1 MRYLAHKLQIQA
13 LVNSYS
19 KLIKRTMPK
28 AIKKRH
34 EKIGFNEKLAAAM
47 VIVKQNSADFRL
59 LADLPSLV
67 EEFEWLSQAKPGV
80 VFPENIQLCEH
91 LLKARFDIDQFEN
104 TLFDIF
110 MLMMPRGFKID
121 GEQVPGVLVTWA
133 NEEQRKHAIANFGQS
148 TNFDFDNS
156 QYSSDR
162 MLSIV
167 YKPDASPC
175 IYRATIPEP
184 KIPQALRASN
194 SIEYSIA
201 IGGVIRDQQPLN
213 PIEAEFQ
220 RKLFRLIMALIVY
233 CKALPD
239 QVEAGLTLKSDNPHI
254 KQINNN
260 SLVIHEHV
268 EPKKRQQSESPFYR
282 SWHFATLRHPKYY
295 QGEYS
300 NLQPGSRVVFRRAAM
315 VGRETESVTVKEMKY
330 E

>member
-175 IYRATIPEP
+175 IYRA
-184 KIPQALRASN
+184 S
-194 SIEYSIA
+194 
-201 IGGVIRDQQPLN
+201 GV
-213 PIEAEFQ
+213 
-220 RKLFRLIMALIVY
+220 
-233 CKALPD
+233 
-239 QVEAGLTLKSDNPHI
+239 
-254 KQINNN
+254 
-260 SLVIHEHV
+260 
-268 EPKKRQQSESPFYR
+268 
-282 SWHFATLRHPKYY
+282 
-295 QGEYS
+295 
-300 NLQPGSRVVFRRAAM
+300 RV
-315 VGRETESVTVKEMKY
+315 
-330 E
+330 